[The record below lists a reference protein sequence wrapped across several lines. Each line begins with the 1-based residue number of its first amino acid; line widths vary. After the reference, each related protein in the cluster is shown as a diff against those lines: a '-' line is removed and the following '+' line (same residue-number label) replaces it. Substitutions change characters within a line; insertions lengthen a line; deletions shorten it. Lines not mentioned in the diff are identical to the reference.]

1 MSGTVSFLSQPGC
14 HLCSDALPIVR
25 RVCDALELNF
35 VEIDIN
41 SSDELIQEF
50 ALRIPVL
57 TDPAGF
63 VLVEGI
69 IEERAVRKALKRYRR
84 TLSRSAHKR

>member
-1 MSGTVSFLSQPGC
+1 MPSTLSFLSQPGC
-14 HLCSDALPIVR
+14 HLCADALPIVR
-25 RVCDALELNF
+25 QLCGLLGLNF

-50 ALRIPVL
+50 ALRIPVV
-57 TDPAGF
+57 TDPAGS

-69 IEERAVRKALKRYRR
+69 IEKRSLRKALKRYRR
-84 TLSRSAHKR
+84 TLK

>member
-25 RVCDALELNF
+25 QLCDALGLNF

-50 ALRIPVL
+50 AFRIPVL
-57 TDPAGF
+57 TDPSGL
-63 VLVEGI
+63 VLAEGI
-69 IEERAVRKALKRYRR
+69 IEKRAVRKALKRFRR
-84 TLSRSAHKR
+84 TLK